1 MKYVFGTAIVTAVVA
16 ANLRE
21 LSRRL
26 DKEECD
32 GMFTTPLSVTGN
44 LPATHYISTG
54 WIPVPYAQTIRDPI
68 LLFQRGKKA
77 WEDDG
82 DVFPFTQNQEIT
94 MRLVNGTLSVIA
106 AGSSAR
112 ATCFAR
118 NGPDSWCVRIHAGSL
133 NIPSCCSAFLVR
145 MVRLRG

>member
-82 DVFPFTQNQEIT
+82 DVFPFTQNQVTNALGNCDIT
-94 MRLVNGTLSVIA
+94 ADNPWEALT
-106 AGSSAR
+106 
-112 ATCFAR
+112 
-118 NGPDSWCVRIHAGSL
+118 
-133 NIPSCCSAFLVR
+133 R
-145 MVRLRG
+145 MGLKLIEA